1 MLNRCKNEL
10 VVKSNNQELIAK
22 EHAKLDELIRDYM
35 KQALSPST
43 VKFYGIDLR
52 IFSQWCE
59 SMELQALLEP
69 IPLPIILFV
78 I

>member
-1 MLNRCKNEL
+1 MSNRCKNEL

-22 EHAKLDELIRDYM
+22 EYAKLDELIRDYM

-52 IFSQWCE
+52 IFSEWCE
-59 SMELQALLEP
+59 SMALDA
-69 IPLPIILFV
+69 LPATPDTV
-78 I
+78 AGPPH

>member
-10 VVKSNNQELIAK
+10 VVKSNNQEIIAK

-43 VKFYGIDLR
+43 VRMPSGTMGAPTGGGVLAR
-52 IFSQWCE
+52 
-59 SMELQALLEP
+59 M
-69 IPLPIILFV
+69 
-78 I
+78 